1 MYTLKHNI
9 FFNNLQTLYEN
20 IFYMYMHINFVEW
33 RILFCYLFGSSCTWP
48 MEEPHLGLMPQK
60 ALQIQYFK
68 MHVAL
73 NHSENKM

>member
-1 MYTLKHNI
+1 
-9 FFNNLQTLYEN
+9 
-20 IFYMYMHINFVEW
+20 
-33 RILFCYLFGSSCTWP
+33 

-73 NHSENKM
+73 NHSENKSLEVLRPKNQVEKQEI